1 SVTSTLTT
9 TFIHWIHHSIKLVR
23 CRLNSDYQISFLF
36 RELHCC
42 LHILHHCFRQNG
54 QQELIRLKQLNGNN
68 KSVKL
73 YYMNNTVLKANKL
86 IKSYQ
91 TAGKQKIEVLKSV
104 SIEIE
109 SEKISVIVGASGA
122 GKSTLLHLLSA
133 LDRPD
138 SGEVFYDEQNI
149 FKLSDDKLAQF
160 RNKNIGFV

>member
-1 SVTSTLTT
+1 
-9 TFIHWIHHSIKLVR
+9 
-23 CRLNSDYQISFLF
+23 
-36 RELHCC
+36 
-42 LHILHHCFRQNG
+42 
-54 QQELIRLKQLNGNN
+54 LKQLNGNN

-122 GKSTLLHLLSA
+122 GKSTLLH
-133 LDRPD
+133 
-138 SGEVFYDEQNI
+138 
-149 FKLSDDKLAQF
+149 
-160 RNKNIGFV
+160 